1 MYTFFLC
8 FQIFLFI
15 CKSDLWM
22 QNLIGLLIIKDLH
35 FYICL
40 YYFYNWGFI
49 SVFVVVFLNILDNYM
64 WLELSFFYRRYCSLC
79 FTLPC
84 FPSEFTKK
92 STSNSPVFTKLFE
105 ANAWWQVNN
114 RKQSRCDVDFDG
126 GWLFLKWRLVFIT
139 VRLSYQLCFKK

>member
-8 FQIFLFI
+8 FQIFLFN

-64 WLELSFFYRRYCSLC
+64 WLELSFFLSTLLFSL
-79 FTLPC
+79 FYFALFSFRVYQKIHVQLTRIHKIIW
-84 FPSEFTKK
+84 SERLMTTQQQKTK
-92 STSNSPVFTKLFE
+92 STWCWFRRRLIVFKVAT
-105 ANAWWQVNN
+105 
-114 RKQSRCDVDFDG
+114 
-126 GWLFLKWRLVFIT
+126 RL
-139 VRLSYQLCFKK
+139 YNG

>member
-1 MYTFFLC
+1 MYTFFFC

-64 WLELSFFYRRYCSLC
+64 WLELSFFSIDVIVLFVLLCLVFLPSLPKNPRPTHPYSQNYLKR
-79 FTLPC
+79 TLDD
-84 FPSEFTKK
+84 K
-92 STSNSPVFTKLFE
+92 STTENKV
-105 ANAWWQVNN
+105 
-114 RKQSRCDVDFDG
+114 DVMLTSTAVD
-126 GWLFLKWRLVFIT
+126 
-139 VRLSYQLCFKK
+139 CF